1 MRILFQDQMNDVKKS
16 LLEMG
21 GYIEYA
27 IDAAVKA
34 LINQDVALA
43 KKIVEFDLE
52 IDQKEREIENACTRI
67 LLQQQP
73 VAGDF
78 RKIFAILKMIT
89 DMERIGDQ
97 SADISEITLLL
108 EKNTY
113 IKEFRHMRQMAEAA
127 IQMVHQSVDAFVQ
140 EDIELAETVIRSDDI
155 VDHYFM
161 VIREKLC
168 EIIQKNPI
176 HVHQAFD
183 LMMVTKYLER
193 IGDHATN
200 IAEWV
205 VYSITGSHPMDA
217 VASKRAEG

>member
-1 MRILFQDQMNDVKKS
+1 MRNLFQEQMKDLNRS

-34 LINQDVALA
+34 LINQDIALA

-52 IDQKEREIENACTRI
+52 IDQKERDIENFCLRV

-73 VAGDF
+73 VASDF
-78 RKIFAILKMIT
+78 RKVFAILKMIT

-97 SADISEITLLL
+97 SADISEITLIL
-108 EKNTY
+108 EKDIY

-140 EDIELAETVIRSDDI
+140 EDIELAEAVIRSDDI
-155 VDHYFM
+155 VDHYFV
-161 VIREKLC
+161 VIREELC

-205 VYSITGSHPMDA
+205 VYSITGSHPMDVA
-217 VASKRAEG
+217 VNKQVEG